1 MLPVGDGNLPW
12 RVMLDPPQKGTKE
25 SLGKVLW
32 VSEPD

>member
-1 MLPVGDGNLPW
+1 MLPVGENCFPR
-12 RVMLDPPQKGTKE
+12 RVILEPPQKGTKE